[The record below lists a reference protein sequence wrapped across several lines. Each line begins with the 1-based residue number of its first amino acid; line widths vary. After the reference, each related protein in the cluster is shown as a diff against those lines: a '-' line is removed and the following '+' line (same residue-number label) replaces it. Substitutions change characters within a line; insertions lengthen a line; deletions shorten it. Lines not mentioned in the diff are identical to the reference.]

1 MDPDMFISAL
11 EDYSEMDV
19 QSFFDAQVFQPG
31 FRLGLLTLHQL

>member
-1 MDPDMFISAL
+1 MFIEAL

-31 FRLGLLTLHQL
+31 FST